1 MSPKLS
7 VIMPVCNVESYL
19 AECLDSA
26 LSQSFH
32 EIEIICINDG
42 STDRSLQILREYEKK
57 DPRVK
62 VIDKANAGYGAAMN
76 DGLDAATG
84 EYVGILESDDY
95 ACEHAWEKLYTL
107 AKEHDLDIV
116 KGCYLQFTDTKE
128 SYFDAIA
135 KVALPLSRSASSCS
149 HRNRFQAARLPTML
163 LDKSKYLD
171 SNL

>member
-107 AKEHDLDIV
+107 AKEHDLDMSKAV
-116 KGCYLQFTDTKE
+116 TCN
-128 SYFDAIA
+128 
-135 KVALPLSRSASSCS
+135 SRIRKS
-149 HRNRFQAARLPTML
+149 RILML
-163 LDKSKYLD
+163 LQKWLAIVPISFLLFPSEPFSSRKITHDASG
-171 SNL
+171 

>member
-135 KVALPLSRSASSCS
+135 KVAR

>member
-84 EYVGILESDDY
+84 EYV
-95 ACEHAWEKLYTL
+95 
-107 AKEHDLDIV
+107 
-116 KGCYLQFTDTKE
+116 
-128 SYFDAIA
+128 
-135 KVALPLSRSASSCS
+135 
-149 HRNRFQAARLPTML
+149 
-163 LDKSKYLD
+163 
-171 SNL
+171 